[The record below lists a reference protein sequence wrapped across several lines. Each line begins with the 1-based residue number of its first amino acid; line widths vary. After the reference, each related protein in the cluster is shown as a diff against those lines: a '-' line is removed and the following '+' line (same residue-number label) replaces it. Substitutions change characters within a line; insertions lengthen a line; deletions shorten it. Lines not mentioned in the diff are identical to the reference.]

1 MEFRIDRQVFEKF
14 PDFCVG
20 GVVAAGLDNQKA
32 VETTY
37 QLVQAAMQESRTR
50 INDRNPVATHPYIL
64 VWREAFRQAGIKPS
78 EFLSSVEALIRRVL
92 KGNDL
97 PSINPAID
105 IANAVSLKYVLPLG
119 GHNLD
124 RVVGALEVRLSH
136 KDDIFSPP
144 DGEEGQIESL
154 PAGEIVYADQSE
166 VRTRRWVWRQGRKAR
181 VDQSSR
187 NIFFPIDGFESL
199 NGTQVREA
207 AEELAQL
214 LTKYLGAEC
223 TTFFVNKH
231 QPVAS
236 WEIVTENKKA
246 NMTGPT
252 IITGLKKEP
261 DKIDELLTRGVAEI
275 VGREELATK
284 LRSGKQLRVKFG
296 IDPTGP
302 RIHIGRSVP
311 LHKLRQFQELGHQ
324 IVLII
329 GQFTGQIGDA
339 SDKDSTRP
347 MLTPEKVAE
356 NMRDYK
362 RQISLILD
370 ESKVEW
376 HSNLEW
382 FGNMSFKEGIILMSH
397 FTVAQMIQRENFRER
412 WESGK
417 QISLQELTYPVLQ
430 GWDSVQI
437 KCDVEIGGTDQLF
450 NMMAGRILQEREG
463 QPPQTV
469 LTTVMING
477 TDGRKMSTSQGNG
490 VFIDEPAKDMYA
502 KMLRTVDELIPQYF
516 EVLTK
521 VSLEDLEQLKQEL
534 AAGTNPL
541 LVKKRLALTMT
552 EQYHGREAALEAQ
565 RDFEQ
570 VHQKRELP
578 DEMPT
583 FTPSDGAIE
592 MVLQELLVKNGMATS
607 NKDAQR
613 TAEEGGIRIDG
624 EKVLNA
630 KSKITL
636 RDGMVIQRG
645 NRHFLKIVLG

>member
-1 MEFRIDRQVFEKF
+1 MEFRVERQVLEKF

-20 GVVAAGLDNQKA
+20 GVMTAGLDNRKA
-32 VETTY
+32 ADTAY
-37 QLVQAAMQESRTR
+37 QLIQTAMQEARAKFDD
-50 INDRNPVATHPYIL
+50 NNPLAVHPYI
-64 VWREAFRQAGIKPS
+64 VAWREAFRQAGIKPS
-78 EFLSSVEALIRRVL
+78 EFPSSIEALLRRVL

-97 PSINPAID
+97 PSINPAVD

-119 GHNLD
+119 GHDLE
-124 RVVGALEVRLSH
+124 RVVGDLTVRLSQAG
-136 KDDIFSPP
+136 DVFSPP
-144 DGEEGQIESL
+144 DGEEGQIETLS
-154 PAGEIVYADQSE
+154 AGEIVYADQAE

-187 NIFFPIDGFESL
+187 HIFFPIDGFESL
-199 NGTQVREA
+199 NGPQVKA
-207 AEELAQL
+207 AVEELARL
-214 LTKYLGAEC
+214 LTEHLGAEC
-223 TTFFVNKH
+223 TTFFVNKQ
-231 QPVAS
+231 QPNFS
-236 WEIVTENKKA
+236 WEILTENKRA

-261 DKIDELLTRGVAEI
+261 DKIDELLARGVAEV
-275 VGREELATK
+275 VGREELEAK

-347 MLTPEKVAE
+347 MLTPEKVTE
-356 NMRDYK
+356 NMQDYK

-376 HSNLEW
+376 RNNLEW
-382 FGNMSFKEGIILMSH
+382 FGQMSFKEGIILMSH
-397 FTVAQMIQRENFRER
+397 FTVAQMIQRDNFRER
-412 WESGK
+412 WETGK

-430 GWDSVQI
+430 GWDSVMI

-450 NMMAGRILQEREG
+450 NMLAGRILQEREG
-463 QPPQTV
+463 QSPQAV
-469 LTTVMING
+469 ITTGMING

-490 VFIDEPAKDMYA
+490 VFINEPAKDMYA

-521 VSLEDLEQLKQEL
+521 VSLEELEQIKQQL

-552 EQYHGREAALEAQ
+552 EQYHGKEAALEAQ

-583 FTPSDGAIE
+583 FTPPDGATE

-624 EKVLNA
+624 EKVTNA
-630 KSKITL
+630 KSKINL

-645 NRHFLKIVLG
+645 NRHFLKIVL